1 MEHKIVIPI
10 SEMGHK
16 IVIPLSEDDVQGLFD
31 LVHNVWASVCYRFT
45 ANTGEEVEVRFVKE
59 EEEEDLNK

>member
-10 SEMGHK
+10 SE
-16 IVIPLSEDDVQGLFD
+16 DDVQSLFD
-31 LVHNVWASVCYRFT
+31 LVHNDGHQSVWRFT

-59 EEEEDLNK
+59 EE